1 MNVFISQYQ
10 ILGEGAYRQDIL
22 HNTTANDS
30 NPYVDNIPTKGR
42 IFV

>member
-1 MNVFISQYQ
+1 MQTRKILYWQINVFILQYQ

-30 NPYVDNIPTKGR
+30 NPYGM
-42 IFV
+42 